1 MPFSV
6 SAPCARTRPPTNSG
20 EPPVL
25 NAFARLLSGILLAV
39 ALISPAAAE
48 TITIKDA
55 YDREVEVPANPDRIL
70 LGFYFEDF
78 FAVGGEDAYDR
89 VVAISRSPWEG
100 WRGLQ
105 WKAYVKAVPRI
116 DTIADVGEV
125 DSGTFSLEAALA
137 AKPQVAI
144 LAGWQYNALGDGV
157 QRLEAAGIPVVV
169 LDFNA
174 QTVEK
179 HVASTLALGQI
190 LGAEDRAS
198 ELAMSYK
205 AAVEDVTKRLE
216 GVTARPKVYVE
227 LARKGADEVDNSYG
241 NTMWGRLIETAG
253 GTNIAAT
260 EIEKW
265 GPLSPEYVLAQTPE
279 VIFLAGSGWLG
290 RDKAVIMGPGIDS
303 SLSHDR
309 MQPYTHR
316 AGWGGLSAVQD
327 GNIHAIYHGGAR
339 TLYDYVF
346 LQYLAKALHP
356 ELFADVDPEANLE
369 AFFAK
374 YMPIQFKGTY
384 MTRLPDPANG

>member
-1 MPFSV
+1 M
-6 SAPCARTRPPTNSG
+6 
-20 EPPVL
+20 L

-105 WKAYVKAVPRI
+105 WEAYVKAVPRI

-157 QRLEAAGIPVVV
+157 QRLEAAGVPVVV
-169 LDFNA
+169 LDYNA

-190 LGAEDRAS
+190 LGATERAS
-198 ELAMSYK
+198 DLAMSYK
-205 AAVEDVTKRLE
+205 AAVEDVAKRLE
-216 GVTARPKVYVE
+216 GITARPKVYVE

-265 GPLSPEYVLAQTPE
+265 GPLSPEYVLAQNPE

-356 ELFADVDPEANLE
+356 ELFVDVDPEANLE